1 MSSPTVMTQVLLLG
15 IVARA
20 SHLVLG
26 CDRDEGP
33 TSSRDLRPWVQAVL
47 TRNSEVQ
54 AGELSSVTL
63 TDFAAP
69 DVAQQRRLEHQR
81 ARDWSSL
88 P

>member
-1 MSSPTVMTQVLLLG
+1 MSQALG
-15 IVARA
+15 PL
-20 SHLVLG
+20 SGLF
-26 CDRDEGP
+26 
-33 TSSRDLRPWVQAVL
+33 RDLRPWVQAVL

-63 TDFAAP
+63 TNFATP
-69 DVAQQRRLEHQR
+69 DVAQQRRLERQR